1 MDDSSK
7 KKSILANVGVCVV
20 PLILFIIVEL
30 MYDKKYFMGNFMKAS
45 STKNMSMIVQ
55 YTTMIIIAL
64 IVCLYNLY
72 TINKDDELLETERKE
87 ESNDSNK
94 DVLTSKSLNVSK
106 NVVLF
111 GILTFMVVLVGS
123 ILYAR
128 FTNNK
133 IKGIVFFFIYS
144 VICLCNMSFTYE
156 RVRMFKNTL
165 NLGGLVFSSSEI
177 NEMPIKLS
185 LMDFL
190 GKGLGKMKGKGNGT
204 TVKDKEI
211 TGYVKASMSTIL
223 PGLVFGVVFGFIDN
237 AGLISGLDA
246 LDTPFGWIAQF
257 MVGGNPLS
265 GGKPSPAVASMLEGT
280 TSGLGNLFSD
290 GLGVSIGAFFGKI
303 ASTIFPSEVEQ
314 PIWVD
319 MVGISLGCILGI
331 AIPLSV
337 KNLTNGNMW
346 ANGLTSFR
354 FIKDLVILS
363 LLLVVFVMVVLY
375 IPKRAK
381 AELEKAGSD

>member
-7 KKSILANVGVCVV
+7 KKSKFASLGVCVV

-45 STKNMSMIVQ
+45 STKNMSMVVQ
-55 YTTMIIIAL
+55 YTTMILIAL
-64 IVCLYNLY
+64 IVCFYNLY
-72 TINKDDELLETERKE
+72 TINNDDKLLEAERKE
-87 ESNDSNK
+87 ESDGSSKN
-94 DVLTSKSLNVSK
+94 VLTSKSLNVSK

-111 GILTFMVVLVGS
+111 GILTFMVVLIGS

-133 IKGIVFFFIYS
+133 IKGIIFFFIYS

-156 RVRMFKNTL
+156 RVRMFKNS
-165 NLGGLVFSSSEI
+165 LGLAT
-177 NEMPIKLS
+177 PIKIS

-190 GKGLGKMKGKGNGT
+190 GKGLGKIKQTDTAGN
-204 TVKDKEI
+204 DKEI
-211 TGYVKASMSTIL
+211 TGYVKASMGTIL

-265 GGKPSPAVASMLEGT
+265 GGKATPAVASMLEGT

-337 KNLTNGNMW
+337 KNLTNGDMW

-354 FIKDLVILS
+354 FIKDLLILS

-375 IPKRAK
+375 IPKKAK

>member
-1 MDDSSK
+1 MDASSK
-7 KKSILANVGVCVV
+7 NKSIIANVGVCVA
-20 PLILFIIVEL
+20 PLVLFIIVEL

-45 STKNMSMIVQ
+45 SPKNMSMAVQ
-55 YTTMIIIAL
+55 YTTMILIAL
-64 IVCLYNLY
+64 VVCLYNLY
-72 TINKDDELLETERKE
+72 TINNDDKLLDFD
-87 ESNDSNK
+87 ESSGKN
-94 DVLTSKSLNVSK
+94 VLTSKSLNMSK

-111 GILTFMVVLVGS
+111 GMLTFMAVLIGS

-156 RVRMFKNTL
+156 RVRMFKNS
-165 NLGGLVFSSSEI
+165 LGLAT
-177 NEMPIKLS
+177 PIKIS

-190 GKGLGKMKGKGNGT
+190 GKGLGKIKKTDTAG
-204 TVKDKEI
+204 KDKEI

-223 PGLVFGVVFGFIDN
+223 PGLVFGIVFGFIDN

-265 GGKPSPAVASMLEGT
+265 GGKATPAVASMLEGT

-375 IPKRAK
+375 IPKKAK
-381 AELEKAGSD
+381 TELEKAGSD